1 MPGEVDEPDQA
12 TTTRLTQMIDRAT
25 AGNREAADELLPLV
39 YGELRKL
46 ASARMNSLPP
56 GQTLQPTALVHEAF
70 GRLID
75 ARAPWEDRAHFFA
88 IAATTM
94 RRILVEHARRAR
106 RPKRGGDERRVTLDD
121 GAAVAPSIPTDVL
134 ALDVALDRLRE
145 LDERKSRAVE
155 LHYFGGLTYDEGA
168 SVLGVSSATF
178 HRDLRLGRAWLQR
191 EMGAHTEAR
200 DEP

>member
-1 MPGEVDEPDQA
+1 MSESPDQDV
-12 TTTRLTQMIDRAT
+12 TRLLREWRAGDRSALD
-25 AGNREAADELLPLV
+25 RLMPLV
-39 YGELRKL
+39 YDELRRL
-46 ASARMNSLPP
+46 ARVRMS
-56 GQTLQPTALVHEAF
+56 GERRDHTLQPTALVHEAF

-106 RPKRGGDERRVTLDD
+106 RPKRGGAERRVTLDD